1 MQTCWH
7 VFMVELHSS
16 KSRKCSTYN
25 SINLII
31 IFYALIHHCMSGHL
45 YPGRSLCHSHMCSCQ
60 WCSDIYAH
68 TGQFPECIHQY
79 LYVIVIDQLPRFV
92 CSIET
97 QIPRARPEGWVLL
110 YCIQSEGL
118 VNKYFLAHC
127 FHGYN
132 KHVFSPQELY
142 ECLPWPSGTV

>member
-1 MQTCWH
+1 MTAC
-7 VFMVELHSS
+7 
-16 KSRKCSTYN
+16 CY
-25 SINLII
+25 
-31 IFYALIHHCMSGHL
+31 
-45 YPGRSLCHSHMCSCQ
+45 
-60 WCSDIYAH
+60 CSDTEQVITHYLVIDELSATADSDSRTFSGAAKAEDRTCIWAVRCELNNCSLFCWPLSLLFQYFSNPWF
-68 TGQFPECIHQY
+68 TG

-92 CSIET
+92 CSIEA
-97 QIPRARPEGWVLL
+97 QIPRAKPEGWVLL

-118 VNKYFLAHC
+118 VDNYFLAHC